1 MKLHNLIN
9 PELELTVENHA
20 VKIEEQQ
27 TETDT
32 LKEVKIT
39 QLPENVF
46 VFSMDKKEVKICKG
60 KETCSGNQG
69 KCQNPFLNEQNDRI
83 NKVCDCIIFYYE
95 NNYLDLFFCELK
107 SKKLKVLQY
116 ETQLINTKLFVDY
129 LFILFKQFYKDE
141 DIQIRQIKYI
151 LFHIDRKRPT
161 QTDKA
166 LRNKVKIENPSPT
179 IDKMQHYP
187 ERKIVK
193 YPLQKTM
200 YNHIAWKDLISER
213 SPLD

>member
-1 MKLHNLIN
+1 MKLHNFIN
-9 PELELTVENHA
+9 TELELTVENHA
-20 VKIEEQQ
+20 VKFEEQQ
-27 TETDT
+27 REVNT
-32 LKEVKIT
+32 LKEVTIT
-39 QLPENVF
+39 HMPENVF

-69 KCQNPFLNEQNDRI
+69 KCRNKFLNKQNDRI
-83 NKVCDCIIFYYE
+83 NKVCDGIIFYYE

-107 SKKLKVLQY
+107 SKRLKALQY

-129 LFILFKQFYKDE
+129 LFILFEQFYKDE
-141 DIQIRQIKYI
+141 DIQIRKIKYI
-151 LFHIDRKRPT
+151 LFHLYKKRPT

-179 IDKMQHYP
+179 IEEMKHYP

-193 YPLQKTM
+193 FPLKKTM
-200 YNHIAWKDLISER
+200 YNHVAWEDLVSER
-213 SPLD
+213 SQG

>member
-27 TETDT
+27 TQTDT

-46 VFSMDKKEVKICKG
+46 VFSMDKKEAKICKG

-69 KCQNPFLNEQNDRI
+69 KCRNHFLNEQNDRI
-83 NKVCDCIIFYYE
+83 NKVCDGIIFYYE

-107 SKKLKVLQY
+107 SQKLKVLQY

-129 LFILFKQFYKDE
+129 LFILFEQFYKDE

-179 IDKMQHYP
+179 IEEMQHYP
-187 ERKIVK
+187 ETQIVK

-200 YNHIAWKDLISER
+200 YNHVAWKDLVSER
-213 SPLD
+213 SG